1 MRKLPV
7 RTGLLLLQ
15 TLFLSSPA
23 AAETAQVPT
32 VPCCHNW
39 QEVYHPE
46 ERHEEIVCVDAD
58 VIPTRNGAHISIAI
72 LWKIRCIMVTGVLPA
87 TTSLTTPPI
96 PTGSVLSA
104 ALQLQ
109 RTLTIPLLLTMD
121 KYEAQAASYVQSR
134 SIRSGYLLGG
144 ETLIPDGSA
153 RLIFSLSSN
162 YRISVK

>member
-1 MRKLPV
+1 MSK
-7 RTGLLLLQ
+7 
-15 TLFLSSPA
+15 
-23 AAETAQVPT
+23 
-32 VPCCHNW
+32 
-39 QEVYHPE
+39 
-46 ERHEEIVCVDAD
+46 
-58 VIPTRNGAHISIAI
+58 AI
-72 LWKIRCIMVTGVLPA
+72 LRKMRCIMVTGVLPA

-121 KYEAQAASYVQSR
+121 KYEALAASYVQSL